1 MSHIRIDKNKAMKKW
16 SPVLENMGVTSD
28 RFEWMSEMAEYHAI
42 NENAYANA
50 TTAGMGAVTPA
61 QPSSFAGALNG
72 NPFTGGSVVGT
83 IGSGDLGQN
92 LLPVAMKIAA
102 QTIGLDLVAVKPTP
116 GPKIDL
122 LYIDFQY
129 DDLEMGANNGFGRP
143 QVFKLSSQTEN
154 GTIGAALKAFIT
166 SVGGRITQGGLLGT
180 EVYCSIGTASTI
192 AGALSTNTTFTTTE
206 PTSKTGIVE
215 FLGFSR
221 IDGYPMFKAY
231 RQANAKSSSHTS
243 AYAMAPYVFDATL
256 NTFNP
261 TGSITTQIQT
271 VGSYSAISPA
281 VSIELVSALEDHL
294 PGFSANWTGASASGD
309 YPMSRQTDDNTYS
322 GIIGPKV
329 SSKSVQVGT
338 IEVSTALRRTEI
350 EDIKANTGMDIVQKM
365 ESILVNELSQTISKQ
380 IVAKIFELG
389 DRNRAT
395 APLNTTLTSTL
406 IVGSAS
412 TIFDLNTVYASSTG
426 GETTHAV
433 QRKLIT
439 KMVHASNY
447 IATEGR
453 VGPAQFAV
461 TNGGLAAAL
470 MDIAGYTINPVK
482 SKISGQGQLYP
493 VGQIGDISIY
503 VDPYMRYN
511 DNRIVL
517 GRKNNPDQPGLIF
530 VPYLMAQSIS
540 VISEATFAPRMLL
553 RSRYAIAD
561 VGFFPEK
568 QYMTIVV
575 TDNAQLL
582 N

>member
-1 MSHIRIDKNKAMKKW
+1 MSHIRIDNQKAMKKW
-16 SPVLENMGVTSD
+16 SPVLENMGVTGD
-28 RFEWMSEMAEYHAI
+28 RVEWMSEYAEFHSI

-50 TTAGMGAVTPA
+50 TTAGMGAVLNPVIGANTP
-61 QPSSFAGALNG
+61 SGLLNG
-72 NPFTGGSVVGT
+72 SSWTSGGG
-83 IGSGDLGQN
+83 IAGSGDLGQN

-129 DDLEMGANNGFGRP
+129 DDVNTTDGKQRP
-143 QVFKLSSQTEN
+143 QVFKIKDTTTGYSAAITALNAYLATQPTITQTS
-154 GTIGAALKAFIT
+154 GGLR
-166 SVGGRITQGGLLGT
+166 GGRVFLTVATGSTGYVSSTLGT
-180 EVYCSIGTASTI
+180 FSVAE
-192 AGALSTNTTFTTTE
+192 NT
-206 PTSKTGIVE
+206 PNANRGGWVE
-215 FLGFSR
+215 FLGYSR
-221 IDGYPMFKAY
+221 VDGSPMLKTY
-231 RQANAKSSSHTS
+231 RQVNAFGLGGYSSLSTI
-243 AYAMAPYVFDATL
+243 AFDQQF
-256 NTFNP
+256 NTFDS
-261 TGSITTQIQT
+261 TTSMTTQIKLLGT
-271 VGSYSAISPA
+271 SAISS
-281 VSIELVSALEDHL
+281 VSVDLISALEDHL
-294 PGFSANWTGASASGD
+294 PGFSANWTAAAASGD
-309 YPMSRQTDDNTYS
+309 YPMSRETDDNSYS

-329 SSKSVQVGT
+329 SSKTVAVGT

-365 ESILVNELSQTISKQ
+365 ESILVNELSQTISRQ
-380 IVAKIFELG
+380 IVDKIFALG
-389 DRNRAT
+389 GLNRAASPVQT
-395 APLNTTLTSTL
+395 NLGVTTVGNT
-406 IVGSAS
+406 AS
-412 TIFDLNTVYASSTG
+412 TIFDLNTAYATGMG

-461 TNGGLAAAL
+461 TNGGLAASL
-470 MDIAGYTINPVK
+470 MDIAGYTINPLK

-503 VDPYMRYN
+503 VDPYMKYN
-511 DNRIVL
+511 DNRIVI

-530 VPYLMAQSIS
+530 IPYLMAQSIS

-575 TDNAQLL
+575 TDNSQYL

>member
-1 MSHIRIDKNKAMKKW
+1 MSHIRIDKQKAVKKW
-16 SPVLENMGVTSD
+16 TPVLENMGVSAE
-28 RFEWMSEMAEYHAI
+28 RVEWMSEYAEFHSI

-50 TTAGMGAVTPA
+50 TTAGMGAVLNPVIGANTPV
-61 QPSSFAGALNG
+61 GALT
-72 NPFTGGSVVGT
+72 TGSGFAGT

-102 QTIGLDLVAVKPTP
+102 QTIGLDLVAVKPSP

-129 DDLEMGANNGFGRP
+129 DDVNTTDANSRP
-143 QVFKLSSQTEN
+143 QVFKITGATGLSTAI
-154 GTIGAALKAFIT
+154 GTVSTYATVTAGGTLT
-166 SVGGRITQGGLLGT
+166 SGGLRGARVFAT
-180 EVYCSIGTASTI
+180 VATSSAI
-192 AGALSTNTTFTTTE
+192 AGAPVAGAFYTAE
-206 PTSKTGIVE
+206 PQNKNGIVE

-221 IDGYPMFKAY
+221 VDGYPMFKSY
-231 RQANAKSSSHTS
+231 RQVNAYGSGGYSSLSTLS
-243 AYAMAPYVFDATL
+243 YESQL
-256 NTFNP
+256 NTFNA
-261 TGSITTQIQT
+261 TGSMTSQITVIGTQTITGTIT
-271 VGSYSAISPA
+271 VDLI
-281 VSIELVSALEDHL
+281 SALEDHL
-294 PGFSANWTGASASGD
+294 PGFSANWAASSASGD
-309 YPMSRQTDDNTYS
+309 VPMSRATDDNSYS

-329 SSKSVQVGT
+329 SSKTVAVGT
-338 IEVSTALRRTEI
+338 VEVSTALRRTEI

-365 ESILVNELSQTISKQ
+365 ESILVNELSQTISRQ
-380 IVAKIFELG
+380 IVDKIFTLG
-389 DRNRAT
+389 GINRT
-395 APLNTTLTSTL
+395 NAPVQTNLGVSTVGNT
-406 IVGSAS
+406 AS
-412 TIFDLNTVYASSTG
+412 TIFDLNTSYVSLIG

-461 TNGGLAAAL
+461 TNGGLAASL

-503 VDPYMRYN
+503 VDPYMKYN
-511 DNRIVL
+511 DNRIVI

-530 VPYLMAQSIS
+530 IPYLMAQSIS

-575 TDNAQLL
+575 TDNAQYL

>member
-1 MSHIRIDKNKAMKKW
+1 MSHIRIDKQKAVKKW
-16 SPVLENMGVTSD
+16 GPVLENMGVSVD
-28 RFEWMSEMAEYHAI
+28 KVEWMSEMAEYHSI

-50 TTAGMGAVTPA
+50 TTAGMGAVVAASPN
-61 QPSSFAGALNG
+61 ALPGYLATGNTIGTNG
-72 NPFTGGSVVGT
+72 V
-83 IGSGDLGQN
+83 GSGDLGQN

-129 DDLEMGANNGFGRP
+129 DDVDVTGNMGRP
-143 QVFKLSSQTEN
+143 QVFKLTSGSTT
-154 GTIGAALKAFIT
+154 TINTALEAAVTAAGGSLTSGGIRGARLFAT
-166 SVGGRITQGGLLGT
+166 V
-180 EVYCSIGTASTI
+180 GTASSI
-192 AGALSTNTTFTTTE
+192 GSGPAAN
-206 PTSKTGIVE
+206 PTSFYTAEATIDALATGRAGQVE

-221 IDGYPMFKAY
+221 VDGYPMFKAY
-231 RQANAKSSSHTS
+231 RQSNAVSGSHTTS
-243 AYAMAPYVFDATL
+243 YAMAPYVFDTKL
-256 NTFNP
+256 NTFAP
-261 TGSITTQIQT
+261 TASITSQIT
-271 VGSYSAISPA
+271 LIGTHSISGTPAIDL
-281 VSIELVSALEDHL
+281 ISALEDHL

-309 YPMSRQTDDNTYS
+309 YPMNRLADDQSYA

-329 SSKSVQVGT
+329 SSKTVQVGT

-365 ESILVNELSQTISKQ
+365 ESILVNELSQTISRQ
-380 IVAKIFELG
+380 IVEKLFYLG
-389 DRNRAT
+389 TLNRST
-395 APLNTTLTSTL
+395 APLATGNALSTST
-406 IVGSAS
+406 AS
-412 TIFDLNTVYASSTG
+412 TIFDLNTAYVTNMGG

-461 TNGGLAAAL
+461 TNGGIAAAL

-482 SKISGQGQLYP
+482 SKLSGQGQLYP

-503 VDPYMRYN
+503 VDPYMKYN
-511 DNRIVL
+511 DNRILL

-553 RSRYAIAD
+553 RSRYALAD
-561 VGFFPEK
+561 VGFFPQK

-575 TDNAQLL
+575 TDNAQYL